1 MTQRV
6 LNKHEA
12 WSLYILNARKGIK
25 LIKVQNLSQLVVAY
39 IKNVYRNCKSCV

>member
-6 LNKHEA
+6 VNKYEA

-25 LIKVQNLSQLVVAY
+25 LIKVQNLPQLVVAY
-39 IKNVYRNCKSCV
+39 INIYKCI